1 MNHQGPGIESDTLRA
16 RLLRVTLCLT
26 LSTGSGFGQAR
37 LGCRER
43 TQALKEN
50 GTYRPPPGSRRR
62 NLPEA
67 VFPTNPLPASGT
79 PVLGCDEHP
88 LPQFWERL
96 LGREKEMVRDLSRN
110 PLPPPTPSQ
119 LPSMTPRPLR
129 PPRPTPEP
137 CQKRLPRHLTSFTKP
152 EFKNNYINN
161 KYVKLHL
168 KQ

>member
-110 PLPPPTPSQ
+110 PLPHPTPPPTAQHDAPASQASSTRPRTMPEKTPSASDIVHQ
-119 LPSMTPRPLR
+119 AR
-129 PPRPTPEP
+129 
-137 CQKRLPRHLTSFTKP
+137 
-152 EFKNNYINN
+152 I
-161 KYVKLHL
+161 
-168 KQ
+168 